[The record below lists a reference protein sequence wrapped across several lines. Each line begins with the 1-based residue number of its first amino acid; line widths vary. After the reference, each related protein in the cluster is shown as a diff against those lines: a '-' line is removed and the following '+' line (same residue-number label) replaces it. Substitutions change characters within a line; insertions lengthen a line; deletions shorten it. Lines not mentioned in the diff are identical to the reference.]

1 MARLVINTIGSTG
14 DLFPFVALGR
24 ALKLRGH
31 DVVFAVSET
40 MLPTLRKAGLDGVK
54 CGAPIGEQAA
64 RERVE
69 VFEGSDPRRQL
80 KIFFREFLIPQV
92 PENYRDLL
100 AACKGAD
107 ALIATTIQM
116 AAEMVHEKSGIPW
129 ITVSLSPSQFPSA
142 YESPPNWPRL
152 GLFKSHFLRR
162 LGWRAAR
169 AFLYHTF
176 ARDLNRIRAD
186 LGFRPITHAP
196 AIEGFSKELTLLASS
211 RHFTPPRPDWESSVK
226 MTGFWY
232 YDQDESGWEPSA
244 ELKAFMEGG
253 GEKPIFMSLG
263 SMVQK
268 DPTGVVKMHVEAAK
282 RLGRRILIQEGWA
295 KLDVACVPQD
305 VKGGHVLGIGFVPH
319 DWIFQNAAAVIH
331 HGGAGTTARALR
343 HGCPMLIETH
353 GFDQPFNGRIINELG
368 AGEYIGAHEKT
379 TDRIEKLLRRVLS
392 AETSARAARIGTE
405 VRKEDGTRTA
415 CELIEECLSVRA
427 PVPSL
432 K

>member
-24 ALKLRGH
+24 ALKSRGH
-31 DVVFAVSET
+31 SVLFAVSET
-40 MLPTLRKAGLDGVK
+40 MLPTLRRAGLDGVK

-64 RERVE
+64 RERVD
-69 VFEGSDPRRQL
+69 VFEGRDPRKQL

-100 AACKGAD
+100 AACAGAD
-107 ALIATTIQM
+107 ALIATTIQL
-116 AAEMVHEKSGIPW
+116 AAEMVHEKTGVPW

-142 YESPPNWPRL
+142 YESPPSWPRA
-152 GLFKSHFLRR
+152 GLFQLHFLRR
-162 LGWRAAR
+162 LGWTAAR
-169 AFLYHTF
+169 AFLRHTF
-176 ARDLNRIRAD
+176 TNDLNRVRAE
-186 LGFRPITHAP
+186 LGFGPIAHAP
-196 AIEGFSKELTLLASS
+196 AIEGFSRRLTLLASS
-211 RHFTPPRPDWESSVK
+211 RHFTPPRPDWDPSVK

-232 YDQDESGWEPSA
+232 YDQDESGWQPPP
-244 ELKAFMEGG
+244 ELKAFMER

-268 DPTGVVKMHVEAAK
+268 DPAGVVRMHVEAAK

-295 KLDVACVPQD
+295 KLDVSCAAAD
-305 VKGGHVLGIGFVPH
+305 VANGSVLGIGFVPH

-368 AGEYIGAHEKT
+368 AGEYFGAHQST
-379 TDRIEKLLRRVLS
+379 PDRIEKYLRRVLTP
-392 AETSARAARIGTE
+392 ATAARAAAIGAE
-405 VRKEDGTRTA
+405 IRKEDGPGTA
-415 CELIEECLSVRA
+415 CALIEAALSGGEKR
-427 PVPSL
+427 
-432 K
+432 